1 MRKIKDYKFQLSVSR
16 EGYRDKNE
24 ATKCLTSYSA
34 KQINKS
40 PMAFKEQSLTADDL
54 LLLANNGHSF
64 CYLYNLSPDDK
75 YLTETKI
82 NNITYPKKQYAFYQ
96 RGENKGYFK
105 LKFKTLNHFIG
116 TQTIFVDVDYTSYET
131 IYDYLDKLSYK
142 PTLLYTSFSDAT
154 LKGGVWSRRFR
165 LVYVF
170 DEVLDIEKFTEI
182 SNNIYKMILV
192 DTEDIIE
199 DKCWLNANQYYNG
212 GCFGCETY
220 KSDYIYS
227 AEDFSLDNLDYIF
240 DDIEDTDLKQS
251 VTVTSNISNIE
262 WTTTTT
268 DIVVNYNFSSDLM
281 SMDSLTFRKIYGQK
295 YRYIFKTTYDDY
307 IDGLYQFT
315 DDNYY
320 SLYYNREKIK
330 DGQHRRKKLF
340 ILGATRRLIKPDI
353 TVEELIYN
361 LYIDREKFIDNSDD
375 VVNNE
380 FLLSTGKEIMKMTD
394 EEIKSNLPEQKRPKF
409 TVNHT
414 LNKYEKRKAVS
425 VSRGLITERILG
437 ELMDLSVSVDENIKT
452 LNKLGYSYKKSTVY
466 NFLKKHGHKDVKEKQ
481 LSIEDIDLKKS
492 IRENLIL
499 LKEKG
504 INTTYYQVQKMIKNN
519 VTR

>member
-1 MRKIKDYKFQLSVSR
+1 MRKIIDYKFQLSVSR

-24 ATKCLTSYSA
+24 ATKCLTSYSS

-40 PMAFKEQSLTADDL
+40 PMAFKLQSLTADEL
-54 LLLANNGHSF
+54 LSLANNGHSF
-64 CYLYNLSPDDK
+64 CYLYDLSPDIK
-75 YLTETKI
+75 YQTETKI
-82 NNITYPKKQYAFYQ
+82 NNKTINKKDYAFYQ
-96 RGENKGYFK
+96 RGENKGFFK

-212 GCFGCETY
+212 CCGGELY

-227 AEDFSLDNLDYIF
+227 AEDFSIDNLDYIF

-251 VTVTSNISNIE
+251 VTVTSNISNIK

-268 DIVVNYNFSSDLM
+268 DIVVNYNFTSDLM
-281 SMDSLTFRKIYGQK
+281 TMDSLSFRKFYGQK
-295 YRYIFKTTYDDY
+295 YRYIFKTTYDEY
-307 IDGLYQFT
+307 IDGYYQFT

-361 LYIDREKFIDNSDD
+361 LYIDREKFIDNSDG

-394 EEIKSNLPEQKRPKF
+394 EEIKSNIPNQKRPKF

-414 LNKYEKRKAVS
+414 LNKFEKRKAVS
-425 VSRGLITERILG
+425 ISRGLITERILG
-437 ELMDLSVSVDENIKT
+437 ELLDLSVSVEENIKT
-452 LNKLGYSYKKSTVY
+452 LNKLGYSYKKSTIY
-466 NFLKKHGHKDVKEKQ
+466 NFLKKHGQKNVKKKQ

-492 IRENLIL
+492 IRDNLSI

-504 INTTYYQVQKMIKNN
+504 INTTYYQVQKIIKNN